1 MLIIMSIKEKVIKL
15 TKRIKFNIIA
25 LYVAFQSDDI
35 SKKAKVFVFITLA
48 YALSPIDLIPDFI
61 PVLGYLDDL
70 ILLPITIFIS
80 IKLIGNSLW
89 EKSKKEAE
97 FMDIKSLPNFKFGI
111 FLIITTWI
119 LILLFLLK

>member
-1 MLIIMSIKEKVIKL
+1 MSIKEKVIKL

-61 PVLGYLDDL
+61 PILGYIDDL

-97 FMDIKSLPNFKFGI
+97 FMDRKSLPNFKFGI
-111 FLIITTWI
+111 FLIITTWL
-119 LILLFLLK
+119 LILLFFLK